1 VADTPQTT
9 KQKCSYKHGEW
20 SCPFDSE
27 VGHDLCI
34 FHLPIDQKKSEDF
47 WRHLANYLL
56 ALCRLQGPRVEV
68 HVAPDTP
75 WVNAYQDSY
84 LLNYYDF
91 RRPQGKACF
100 VGFRFPAMDA
110 QHSLMSFTFG
120 IPADFSNARFGG
132 WANFIS
138 ATFSA
143 SANFRDARFSGEAI
157 LFFAT
162 FSGTASFGDATFDG
176 TANLA
181 GATFNGEA
189 SFGSATFG
197 GKADFNHATFSGPA
211 HFPST
216 TFSGAACFLDTKF
229 KGAANFRFATFGGEA
244 DFSNAEF
251 NEPAYMLQT
260 TAEALLDF
268 THARLRNRLLFD
280 GASFG
285 AAARV
290 LLWDID
296 FVHGT
301 SDVKMEEG
309 HQKGQIIEPAGQ
321 VVFRDIAEG
330 MNRVS
335 FLHTDI
341 LTDRLL
347 VRFANVKW
355 NIDPEQFIFDARF
368 AFCRDSTRWPEATGL
383 PRNEIASLVPMFH
396 AEQLGPSDETLEQR
410 EQRAAKMLADCV
422 PLVMQDV
429 ERIAR
434 EIRLSYEKYGH
445 YGDAGDF
452 YIAEMDFRRKRTP
465 WLRLRFPEL
474 TAERRWWRRGWKR
487 FTGFLS
493 SLGYRAALELYRLT
507 SHYGES
513 PTSAAFVLVVILC
526 MTATVYL
533 FTGFAF
539 QGEPVRQTFI
549 INPRHWTLPVLDY
562 GKALLFALANV
573 VPGYFKIQS
582 DKFASTSAWT
592 TAVSMVQ
599 AVFGIA
605 ALTLLL
611 LAIRRRFRR

>member
-1 VADTPQTT
+1 MCT
-9 KQKCSYKHGEW
+9 YKHGDW
-20 SCPFDSE
+20 GCPFDAE
-27 VGHDLCI
+27 EGHDLCI
-34 FHLPIDQKKSEDF
+34 FHLPIDKKRPEDF

-56 ALCRLQGPRVEV
+56 VLCRLQGPRVEV

-75 WVNAYQDSY
+75 WVNAYEDNY

-181 GATFNGEA
+181 GATFSGEA

-211 HFPST
+211 HFPSVK
-216 TFSGAACFLDTKF
+216 FSGAASFFEAKF

-251 NEPAYMLQT
+251 NEPVYMLRT

-285 AAARV
+285 DAARV
-290 LLWDID
+290 LLWGID

-301 SDVKMEEG
+301 SDIAMEKG
-309 HQKGQIIEPAGQ
+309 HEKGRIIAPAGQ
-321 VVFRDIAEG
+321 VVFRDISTG
-330 MNRVS
+330 MDRVS

-347 VRFANVKW
+347 VRFFNVKW
-355 NIDPEQFIFDARF
+355 KTDPDQFIFDARF
-368 AFCRDSTRWPEATGL
+368 VLCRDTAEWQEATGL
-383 PRNEIASLVPMFH
+383 HKERIASLRELFH
-396 AEQLGPSDETLEQR
+396 TERRDPSVETAEQKQLR
-410 EQRAAKMLADCV
+410 EAQELADCMS
-422 PLVMQDV
+422 LVRQDV
-429 ERIAR
+429 VRIAR
-434 EIRLSYEKYGH
+434 EIRRSTEEYGSYS
-445 YGDAGDF
+445 DAGDF
-452 YIAEMDFRRKRTP
+452 HIAEMEYRRVQAPRFSFQ
-465 WLRLRFPEL
+465 RLL
-474 TAERRWWRRGWKR
+474 LA
-487 FTGFLS
+487 
-493 SLGYRAALELYRLT
+493 GYKCFSE
-507 SHYGES
+507 YGES
-513 PTSAAFVLVVILC
+513 PRRAFKWFFGVWLVS
-526 MTATVYL
+526 
-533 FTGFAF
+533 
-539 QGEPVRQTFI
+539 
-549 INPRHWTLPVLDY
+549 
-562 GKALLFALANV
+562 ALLYMFAGFTFGKTGIVRYALALDKQFAWSAFWRLCV
-573 VPGYFKIQS
+573 DFLHALAFSFVSMVPGYFR
-582 DKFASTSAWT
+582 F
-592 TAVSMVQ
+592 TAPAEWPTPFSPFIVVVE
-599 AVFGIA
+599 AVFGIGL
-605 ALTLLL
+605 LTLFL